1 MQPTRKATIN
11 DVQLEV
17 LEWSGDKADEAA
29 LREFCGDQLHYVRED
44 GLAAVGI
51 EPLITDVFVGKGDL
65 LAKPLEANG
74 RMIRLPGDVN
84 WVRTM
89 LGSDA

>member
-1 MQPTRKATIN
+1 MQPTRKATVN

-44 GLAAVGI
+44 GLAAVGV
-51 EPLITDVFVGKGDL
+51 EPLITDVFIGKGDL
-65 LAKPLEANG
+65 LVKPLEAAG
-74 RMIRLPGDVN
+74 RMVRLPGDVN
-84 WVRTM
+84 WVRAM
-89 LGSDA
+89 LGADA